1 MITNASNVVG
11 TTYLYRGGGPCS
23 WDRLHWTGLRRFR
36 EFGPVVR
43 EDLVPGVSIVH
54 LFSQEDIRKLF
65 LEEGA
70 HPSRRSHTAL
80 LHLRSSQPSL
90 YNSGGLLPTNGPQWA
105 RNRCATITIT
115 GPDNSLSLY
124 LVV

>member
-1 MITNASNVVG
+1 MSG
-11 TTYLYRGGGPCS
+11 TTYLYRHGGPYS
-23 WDRLHWTGLRRFR
+23 WDRMHWTGLRRFR

-54 LFSQEDIRKLF
+54 LYSQEDIRKLF
-65 LEEGA
+65 LEEGS

-105 RNRCATITIT
+105 RNRSATITIHW
-115 GPDNSLSLY
+115 S
-124 LVV
+124 